1 MASLPAPPP
10 QLPLIP
16 GTALRMTS
24 IGLVVDC
31 LTCGVAVTVTICQS
45 DRNGNAGK
53 PMARHGP
60 CGFFK
65 WFPELFNYPEIL
77 ARIPRSSSS
86 PQLSA
91 APAMPSAVPALSQ
104 SKRPRKRGPDCVRDL
119 CRRPSALQCPE
130 GKCAMHCTE
139 DGGCTIHSAPIL
151 DEGASGHPEANPVT
165 LDAEGFGYYHLH
177 QALSQSLVADGLE
190 APQPLPGRVPSIHD
204 LLMAPPPTMP
214 SPAGTSPRLP
224 SSARLSATPASRMSK
239 PPRITSQLDPLWQQD
254 LQQRAQK
261 ELESTRVAE
270 RRKEIER
277 KSKQCFVLNW
287 FDDDNT
293 PVKRQW
299 VSDCPYFPFYQ
310 LADDPE
316 LVTALG
322 ENVTKI
328 EVFEDRLKEWI
339 PASLSHPLTL
349 ESECHVFIRRY
360 GITDCH
366 NFDELYNASKESMRP
381 AHLRTNMKLNR
392 DRLRTAI
399 NATKRSSPRPVSED
413 VESSEVEIVDDTPV
427 TPTKASED
435 VESSEVEVVDNTLVT
450 PRPSATALGKRPR
463 WFSSPEGSPAQS
475 QTVQP
480 PSARPRLHLDFNSLR
495 ATSMSPTPP
504 SSPSPVDSISSS
516 DSLLSTC
523 STSSASSVDSG
534 EPKEPSV
541 IPVFVP
547 LYKGKGKHVWPRS
560 MYTIDM
566 VVGFRQMDSLLLRQH
581 YTQEELFSLIF
592 GVPFVRATYHA
603 NRSAWA
609 NTKTTS
615 LLLAHERAGRTLDGL
630 WTCYLA
636 ARRDALGQTS
646 KKKSVKSK

>member
-31 LTCGVAVTVTICQS
+31 LTCGVAVPVTICQS

-77 ARIPRSSSS
+77 ARIPRSFPS

-91 APAMPSAVPALSQ
+91 VPAMPSAVPAPSQ
-104 SKRPRKRGPDCVRDL
+104 SKRPQKRGPDCVRDL

-151 DEGASGHPEANPVT
+151 DDVT

-190 APQPLPGRVPSIHD
+190 APPPLPAHVPSIHD
-204 LLMAPPPTMP
+204 LLTAPAPTIPPLASTSARLP
-214 SPAGTSPRLP
+214 SPARP
-224 SSARLSATPASRMSK
+224 STTPVSRMSK

-270 RRKEIER
+270 QRKEIER

-322 ENVTKI
+322 ENITKI

-360 GITDCH
+360 GIADCH
-366 NFDELYNASKESMRP
+366 NFDELYNTSKESMRP

-399 NATKRSSPRPVSED
+399 NATKQSSPQLASEH
-413 VESSEVEIVDDTPV
+413 VESSEVEIVD
-427 TPTKASED
+427 
-435 VESSEVEVVDNTLVT
+435 ESSEVEIVDNTPVT
-450 PRPSATALGKRPR
+450 PRPSTKALGKRPR
-463 WFSSPEGSPAQS
+463 WFSSPESSPAQS

-480 PSARPRLHLDFNSLR
+480 PSSRPRLHLDLNFDFDSLR
-495 ATSMSPTPP
+495 ATSMSPMPP
-504 SSPSPVDSISSS
+504 PSPSPVDSISSS
-516 DSLLSTC
+516 DSLLLTH
-523 STSSASSVDSG
+523 STSSASSIDSG
-534 EPKEPSV
+534 EPKAPSV
-541 IPVFVP
+541 IPVFIP
-547 LYKGKGKHVWPRS
+547 SYKGKHVWPRS

-566 VVGFRQMDSLLLRQH
+566 AAGFRQMDSLLLRQH
-581 YTQEELFSLIF
+581 YSQEVLFGLIF
-592 GVPFVRATYHA
+592 SVPFVRATYHV
-603 NRSAWA
+603 NRLAWA
-609 NTKTTS
+609 NTKNTS
-615 LLLAHERAGRTLDGL
+615 LLLAHECAGRTLDGL